1 MDLNCYLGMYNGIDK
16 SCARDYIKDIIQKDN
31 QILFYNRD
39 LKEWMVLD
47 RQTEKRR
54 FVLIFERI
62 DKTYIIEFLSS
73 GIPYASPLLKELHQ
87 IAVKEIENGTNID
100 CWCKHIEDWELYL
113 NMLYMQ
119 TYSKLITKI
128 LEYRELPQDIIDNT
142 LLLQKSLLEYTDG
155 NSVNPRSASG
165 IDRDINTRLFEIVK
179 NICSLTHYIII
190 VDL

>member
-1 MDLNCYLGMYNGIDK
+1 MDLDYYLGMYNGIDK
-16 SCARDYIKDIIQKDN
+16 SCARDYIKNIIQKDN

-54 FVLIFERI
+54 FVLIFERL
-62 DKTYIIEFLSS
+62 DRTDIIEFLSS

-87 IAVKEIENGTNID
+87 IAVKEIENGTHID
-100 CWCKHIEDWELYL
+100 CWYKHIEDWECYL

>member
-1 MDLNCYLGMYNGIDK
+1 MDLDCYLGMYNGIDK

-62 DKTYIIEFLSS
+62 DKTDIIEFLSS
-73 GIPYASPLLKELHQ
+73 GIPYASPLLKELYQ

-100 CWCKHIEDWELYL
+100 CWYKHIEDWECYL

-128 LEYRELPQDIIDNT
+128 LEYRELPQDIIYNT

>member
-1 MDLNCYLGMYNGIDK
+1 MDLDCYLGMYNGIDK

-62 DKTYIIEFLSS
+62 DKTDIIEFLSS

-100 CWCKHIEDWELYL
+100 CWYKHIEDWELYL

-142 LLLQKSLLEYTDG
+142 LLLQKSLLVYTDG

>member
-62 DKTYIIEFLSS
+62 DKTDIIEFLSS

-100 CWCKHIEDWELYL
+100 CWYKHIEDWELYL

-142 LLLQKSLLEYTDG
+142 LLLQKSLLVYTDG